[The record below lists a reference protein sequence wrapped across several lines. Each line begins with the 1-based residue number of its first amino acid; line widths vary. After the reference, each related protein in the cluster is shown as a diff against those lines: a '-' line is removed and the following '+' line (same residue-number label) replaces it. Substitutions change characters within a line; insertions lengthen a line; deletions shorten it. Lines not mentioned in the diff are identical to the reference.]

1 MSGPSYFTSVNKL
14 NLTLALSRRAM
25 FNDEA
30 VYPEPRRFNPE
41 RFMLDGKLNPN
52 VRDPDTAAFGFGRRV
67 CPGRFMAKDSA
78 WIAIAMILAT
88 LEIKPVV
95 DKNGVPDLPAGEY
108 KQGLIASV
116 PTLSSRSVIL
126 MSFGLSGFLSPS
138 QRTFAYGLTSIATC
152 FFTRRHC
159 PVNKMLLLQQIIGL
173 SSNCWR
179 ITGCDTTAY
188 RASTSLFV

>member
-1 MSGPSYFTSVNKL
+1 
-14 NLTLALSRRAM
+14 M

-30 VYPEPRRFNPE
+30 VYPEPRRFKPE

-95 DKNGVPDLPAGEY
+95 DVNGVPLLPAGEY

-116 PTLSSRSVIL
+116 DL
-126 MSFGLSGFLSPS
+126 FLS
-138 QRTFAYGLTSIATC
+138 
-152 FFTRRHC
+152 
-159 PVNKMLLLQQIIGL
+159 
-173 SSNCWR
+173 
-179 ITGCDTTAY
+179 
-188 RASTSLFV
+188 